1 MKKIISALS
10 ILAGIIIFYPASA
23 FAASNSEV
31 AHFADQ
37 SLEGIIIVASVAA
50 VFFLIRGGYIYITST
65 GNPAALQEAKST
77 IKKALIGLVIILAAG
92 VLTSILSSSFTE
104 PSPGTSTT
112 AISLSP
118 IQPDEADGS
127 LAQLLLNAVSGFL
140 KNIVQSATKPI
151 MDGIMGFLTNT
162 PTLATNSVVFN
173 FWLII
178 VGITDSLYVLVI
190 ALLGF
195 HVMSAS
201 SFGFEELSLK
211 ELLPKIGL
219 SFLLAN
225 TSIFLIDWFIKLCQ
239 VLIHAVLGATGGLG
253 QAWILNAF
261 DPAALLS
268 GTTAL
273 ITLIFLVIFIV
284 LAVVLLLFYISR
296 LMILAFGAVISPILC
311 LLWLIPKATGFAESA
326 AKAYLVMI
334 FTLFVHVVL
343 IQLAS
348 AFLTIPGQ
356 EGSNPFIAALVGIA
370 LFSVLLK
377 SSSTMIQLVLTSQNS
392 GMFRKFGSQILNVL
406 SPGGNTVSKVATH
419 QTIKQTARV
428 K

>member
-23 FAASNSEV
+23 LAASNSEV

-37 SLEGIIIVASVAA
+37 SLEGILIVSSIAA
-50 VFFLIRGGYIYITST
+50 VFFLIRGGYLYITST
-65 GNPAALQEAKST
+65 GNPAVLQEAKNT

-92 VLTSILSSSFTE
+92 VLTSILSSSFSE
-104 PSPGTSTT
+104 PSTGTSST

-118 IQPDEADGS
+118 IQPDETDGS

-173 FWLII
+173 FWLVI
-178 VGITDSLYVLVI
+178 VGITDSLFVLVI

-211 ELLPKIGL
+211 ELLPRIGL

-239 VLIHAVLGATGGLG
+239 VLIHAVLDATGGLG
-253 QAWILNAF
+253 QAWIMNAF

-273 ITLIFLVIFIV
+273 ITLIFLVVFII

-406 SPGGNTVSKVATH
+406 SPGGSTVSKVATH
-419 QTIKQTARV
+419 QTIKQTARI